1 MVVPSGGAHGERCTE
16 LHFVGN
22 KPSCKVALRT
32 PEEPSKEV
40 TPYYLTVSSV
50 CLSVCLSVEVEVGLT
65 CTVRAAE
72 RLHDTQG
79 PIRAD
84 SV

>member
-1 MVVPSGGAHGERCTE
+1 MQG
-16 LHFVGN
+16 
-22 KPSCKVALRT
+22 
-32 PEEPSKEV
+32 
-40 TPYYLTVSSV
+40 SV
-50 CLSVCLSVEVEVGLT
+50 KNARRAFKGSDTLLSDCQFCLSVCLSVEVEVGLT